1 MVLGVLPMECRLSF
15 RKLRWASCR
24 RSIYVICFRRVSKP
38 ITQKLQSSFTPGAP
52 FAARVNTV
60 LTPSHWAWHLRKRP
74 RNPLAAK
81 WAPCSTFLTGTFCAE
96 GMPQFGQ
103 RVRLMKELNLR
114 QVLARPTPLLT
125 LWLSLPKQPAPSCP
139 GMVPPVCIEPKLP
152 VFVDMQ
158 LFEAPR
164 FRATRVQVSLS
175 TSRYFTSCVPLRLV
189 VQASWWWAQHIQAC
203 I

>member
-1 MVLGVLPMECRLSF
+1 MPSDNVLPAKTLVVNCTQGGDGGTAATVAMVLCVLPMECRLSF

-103 RVRLMKELNLR
+103 RVRLMKE
-114 QVLARPTPLLT
+114 
-125 LWLSLPKQPAPSCP
+125 C
-139 GMVPPVCIEPKLP
+139 
-152 VFVDMQ
+152 
-158 LFEAPR
+158 
-164 FRATRVQVSLS
+164 
-175 TSRYFTSCVPLRLV
+175 
-189 VQASWWWAQHIQAC
+189 
-203 I
+203 